1 MFVKNLF
8 SVLSKALPLRKA
20 IHVSTIL
27 LLLLLKHLPRKADI
41 IILVSL
47 SAVASTI
54 ELLRLMVPKFKEYF
68 IKELSFLLKEDEK
81 RGKPTG
87 ATFLILS
94 MTLAYI
100 LFPFKIFY
108 YASLIAI
115 LVDGLT
121 PVFTA
126 VIFQRNGKDH
136 AHLITFLVS
145 GVIVAFIVNSGIPM
159 LVKLI
164 GSITIALI
172 EYFNPPPDD
181 NIYAEFLGAL
191 IIYILFKAS

>member
-1 MFVKNLF
+1 MSVK
-8 SVLSKALPLRKA
+8 SASIVLSKALPLRKA
-20 IHVSTIL
+20 IHVSTIFL
-27 LLLLLKHLPRKADI
+27 LFLLKHLPREADI
-41 IILVSL
+41 AILVSL
-47 SAVASTI
+47 SVVAGTI
-54 ELLRLMVPKFKEYF
+54 ELLRLTVPKFKEYF
-68 IKELSFLLKEDEK
+68 IRELGSLLKDDEK

-87 ATFLILS
+87 ATFLICS

-126 VIFQRNGKDH
+126 IIFQRNGKDH
-136 AHLITFLVS
+136 THLITFLIS
-145 GVIVAFIVNSGIPM
+145 GVIVAFIVNSGIPI
-159 LVKLI
+159 LVKLT

-191 IIYILFKAS
+191 IIYLLFKAS